1 MGVHNA
7 STTYIIHGDRNDH
20 KTIDADSFV
29 VMNRLL
35 FKERTNY
42 AQDDYFSRSSP
53 LAADASD
60 SSSSGSSNGTP
71 VNPSCRYIMAKWC
84 IGLCKYCGYDREMV
98 ASIMSCVDR
107 FVATSEG
114 SIVLRNRD
122 RYQLAVMASLYLVS
136 KVQQTQAL
144 EPESMAKL
152 SRGKYTKGDIEAME
166 LTILTELGWRI
177 HPPTPLQFAREFVR
191 HVDLGVL
198 PGTGC
203 FDSHNGDDDSSM
215 ETDGGPPVTTAAASS
230 PLSAAAATEQRI
242 LELVGVQIEEATC
255 DYELGCLT
263 PPSRVA
269 FGALSNALQ
278 SLGVD
283 PSGPESMRT
292 LNKRLLQQTTK
303 QSNNTM
309 GAAAVTDVSAALLK
323 VVSSSD
329 SSNSSLTNLL
339 IQKCCGRNN
348 NNNNQTVEQQQQQQ
362 QQSASSS
369 FTKTTSSACVHSSPR
384 TIVNDGIG
392 IIV

>member
-1 MGVHNA
+1 MGVHNV
-7 STTYIIHGDRNDH
+7 STTYIIHGDCNDH

-42 AQDDYFSRSSP
+42 AQDDYFARSLP
-53 LAADASD
+53 LEADASD
-60 SSSSGSSNGTP
+60 GSSSSSSNGTP

-114 SIVLRNRD
+114 SNVLRNRD

-152 SRGKYTKGDIEAME
+152 SRGKYTKVDVEAME
-166 LTILTELGWRI
+166 LTILTELEWLI
-177 HPPTPLQFAREFVR
+177 HPPTPIQFAREFVR
-191 HVDLGVL
+191 HLDLGVL
-198 PGTGC
+198 PCTGC
-203 FDSHNGDDDSSM
+203 FDSDNDDDDSSM
-215 ETDGGPPVTTAAASS
+215 ETDGDPSGTSSPASSSS
-230 PLSAAAATEQRI
+230 PLSKAATEQRI
-242 LELVGVQIEEATC
+242 LELVSVQIEEAIC
-255 DYELGCLT
+255 DYELGCVT

-283 PSGPESMRT
+283 PSSPESMRT

-309 GAAAVTDVSAALLK
+309 GAATITNVSAALLK

-329 SSNSSLTNLL
+329 SSNNSLTNLL

-348 NNNNQTVEQQQQQQ
+348 NNKNNQTEEQQQK
-362 QQSASSS
+362 QSASSS

-392 IIV
+392 LIV